1 MSAIAT
7 PASIRRFW
15 QRSVLEPLIIIWRNK
30 RAFAGLLI
38 LLFFFLMATVGPE
51 VVPLDMKSRYAER
64 YQPPSRAHILGTD
77 YAGRDVWALI
87 VHGSREVLSVAF
99 LAALFTIGIGI
110 TIGMFAGLRGGIV
123 DTLLMILTNAVL
135 TVPSFPVMLIIGSVF
150 SVHNVVA
157 FGALLSIWAWGGLA
171 RATRSQVLSLK
182 EREFIEAARVLG
194 LSTPHIVF
202 QELLPNIMP
211 YVTINFLTTMRWAIT
226 ASVGLMLLGL
236 VPFSS
241 KNWGMMMNMA
251 MTQSGAIYLPQALS
265 YVLSPMIAIVLF
277 QLGALFF
284 AHGLDEVLDP
294 RLRAR

>member
-1 MSAIAT
+1 MSVMAST
-7 PASIRRFW
+7 ASIRRFW
-15 QRSVLEPLIIIWRNK
+15 RRSILEPLLIIWHNK
-30 RAFAGLLI
+30 RAFVGLLI
-38 LLFFFLMATVGPE
+38 LLFFFLMATIGPE
-51 VVPLDMKSRYAER
+51 VVPLSMKSHYAER
-64 YQPPSRAHILGTD
+64 YLPPSREHILGTD

-87 VHGSREVLSVAF
+87 VHGSREVLLVAF
-99 LAALFTIGIGI
+99 LAALFTVCIGI
-110 TIGMFAGLRGGIV
+110 TIGMFAGLRGGLT
-123 DTLLMILTNAVL
+123 DTLLMILTNAIL

-150 SVHNVVA
+150 AVHNAVA

-194 LSTPHIVF
+194 LSTFHIVF
-202 QELLPNIMP
+202 RELLPNIMP

-251 MTQSGAIYLPQALS
+251 MTQSGAIYVPHALS

-294 RLRAR
+294 RLRAM

>member
-1 MSAIAT
+1 MTAMAAT
-7 PASIRRFW
+7 AGIRRFW
-15 QRSVLEPLIIIWRNK
+15 RRSIVEPLIIIWHNK
-30 RAFAGLLI
+30 RAFVGLLI
-38 LLFFFLMATVGPE
+38 LIFFFLMATVGPE

-64 YQPPSRAHILGTD
+64 FQPPSREHWLGTD

-87 VHGSREVLSVAF
+87 VHGSREVLFVAF
-99 LAALFTIGIGI
+99 LAAVFTIGIGI
-110 TIGMFAGLRGGIV
+110 TVGMFAGLRGGLT
-123 DTLLMILTNAVL
+123 DTLLMILTNAIL
-135 TVPSFPVMLIIGSVF
+135 TVPSFPVMLIIGSVLDIR
-150 SVHNVVA
+150 NVVT

-211 YVTINFLTTMRWAIT
+211 YVTINFLTTMRGAIT

-251 MTQSGAIYLPQALS
+251 MTQ
-265 YVLSPMIAIVLF
+265 
-277 QLGALFF
+277 
-284 AHGLDEVLDP
+284 
-294 RLRAR
+294 

>member
-1 MSAIAT
+1 MSVMT
-7 PASIRRFW
+7 TTTGFQRLWRYSI
-15 QRSVLEPLIIIWRNK
+15 LEPLTIIWRNK
-30 RAFAGLLI
+30 EAFVGFLI

-51 VVPLDMKSRYAER
+51 VVPLEMTSHYAQR
-64 YQPPSRAHILGTD
+64 YQPPSAVHLLGTD

-87 VHGSREVLSVAF
+87 VHGSRDVLFVAF
-99 LAALFTIGIGI
+99 LAALFTITIGI
-110 TIGMFAGLRGGIV
+110 TVGMLAGLQGGIV

-150 SVHNVVA
+150 RVRNAVA

-171 RATRSQVLSLK
+171 RATRAQVFSLK
-182 EREFIEAARVLG
+182 EREFIEVARVLG
-194 LSTPHIVF
+194 LGTFHIIF

-211 YVTINFLTTMRWAIT
+211 YVTINFLTTMRGAIT

-236 VPFSS
+236 IPFSS
-241 KNWGMMMNMA
+241 MNWGMMMNMA

-265 YVLSPMIAIVLF
+265 YVLSPMMAIVLF
-277 QLGALFF
+277 QLGAVFF

-294 RLRAR
+294 RLRTL